1 MVKNRKILI
10 DADVVSHFIVAGEI
24 NVINQIFPA
33 FQIWILDKVHAEL
46 QQWPSVSVRNQI
58 SAILSKKVLR
68 LMPFPEEN
76 ATIVKEYLWI
86 KTVLFKGDGE
96 SASLAVARH
105 NKDILA
111 SSNLRDIANYC
122 KMHRIDFLTTMDFLC
137 EALRTGLFSIKRCD
151 EFISKVLAAGS
162 RLPVRKMSE
171 YSCTKKL

>member
-58 SAILSKKVLR
+58 SSILSKKVLR

-76 ATIVKEYLWI
+76 AIIVKEYLRI
-86 KTVLFKGDGE
+86 KTVLFKE
-96 SASLAVARH
+96 MVKARH
-105 NKDILA
+105 LQ
-111 SSNLRDIANYC
+111 
-122 KMHRIDFLTTMDFLC
+122 
-137 EALRTGLFSIKRCD
+137 
-151 EFISKVLAAGS
+151 
-162 RLPVRKMSE
+162 
-171 YSCTKKL
+171 